1 MPDGSEIRDPETA
14 LTNFSVGPNCFPY
27 GSFDTCTST
36 STVQPCAESSCTPA
50 GTRSRHE
57 EPEHLDLN
65 LVWALRYAQ
74 TICHTNFDPCVQVLH
89 AGNMYCNT

>member
-50 GTRSRHE
+50 GTATHKGDQCAR
-57 EPEHLDLN
+57 
-65 LVWALRYAQ
+65 
-74 TICHTNFDPCVQVLH
+74 CVIVNKYL
-89 AGNMYCNT
+89 